1 MFYTFL
7 IIASSFIPLKK
18 VKNQKGIWIE
28 IQAKGKLTKSINFF
42 QWVFCCIESSG
53 ALENLTLLCHSSCQ
67 SCGRYD
73 CKQSFS
79 SHLSMD

>member
-42 QWVFCCIESSG
+42 Q
-53 ALENLTLLCHSSCQ
+53 
-67 SCGRYD
+67 
-73 CKQSFS
+73 
-79 SHLSMD
+79 